1 MSEALRPCPFHA
13 DKRPILVYFGEG
25 PSSIAECEEDYWRDS
40 PGSAQCDCGA
50 SGPTDYSFD
59 GCIAAW
65 NTRPVEDAL
74 VEALKALVAVDD
86 GIGEGDSFKT
96 AAQTVNDLDAAMNQA
111 RAALKLAG
119 K

>member
-1 MSEALRPCPFHA
+1 MNPCPFHA

-74 VEALKALVAVDD
+74 VEALKVFVNAAESWHNFHKHTD
-86 GIGEGDSFKT
+86 GIQCDQLC
-96 AAQTVNDLDAAMNQA
+96 AAIEPA